1 MTSAATAPTAGP
13 RPFGRRR
20 RPERPLPMITLTTAQ
35 RGDGWHWITVD
46 GDLHQDSAAQLQ
58 RRLDELVGHG
68 HNRVV
73 LDLKPTAKLDFDALV
88 ALVLA
93 RGRLKNHGGELLL
106 RCPSTDVS
114 RLLELT
120 GLTDLLDVVDDC
132 AAS

>member
-1 MTSAATAPTAGP
+1 
-13 RPFGRRR
+13 
-20 RPERPLPMITLTTAQ
+20 MITLTTAQ

-93 RGRLKNHGGELLL
+93 RGRLKNDGGELLL

-120 GLTDLLDVVDDC
+120 GLTDLLDVLDDC

>member
-1 MTSAATAPTAGP
+1 
-13 RPFGRRR
+13 
-20 RPERPLPMITLTTAQ
+20 MITLTTVQ
-35 RGDGWHWITVD
+35 RDGWHWVTVD

-58 RRLDELVGHG
+58 RRLDELAQRG

-73 LDLKPTAKLDFDALV
+73 LDLRPTAKLDFDALV

-93 RGRLKNHGGELLL
+93 RTRLKKDGGELLL

-120 GLTDLLDVVDDC
+120 GLTDLLDVVEDC
-132 AAS
+132 RG